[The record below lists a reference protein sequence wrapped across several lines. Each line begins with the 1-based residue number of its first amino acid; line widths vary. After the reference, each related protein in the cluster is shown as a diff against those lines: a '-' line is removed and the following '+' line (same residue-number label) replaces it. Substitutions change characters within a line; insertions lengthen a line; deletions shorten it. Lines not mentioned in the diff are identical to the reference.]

1 MAKGGRKKSQHVYR
15 YWVGQHFEY
24 FDPEKHT
31 TIKGKITKVDSL
43 PDEVNDRIFVETEE
57 GGEDMVQIPRSNRTD
72 SQWPGGRKKSPNEG
86 SPVKKVQIV
95 ADKTLGSTVTFLDE
109 NDHPM
114 LENYRIVDFKFSAS
128 GQMEM
133 KIVDVMRAAMA
144 APIADQD
151 PPKTSS

>member
-31 TIKGKITKVDSL
+31 TIKGKITKIESL

-57 GGEDMVQIPRSNRTD
+57 GGEDMVQIPRSNRTEG
-72 SQWPGGRKKSPNEG
+72 QWPGGRKKSASEG

-109 NDHPM
+109 NDRPM
-114 LENYRIVDFKFSAS
+114 LENYRIVDFKFAAS
-128 GQMEM
+128 GQMEI
-133 KIVDVMRAAMA
+133 KIVDVMRASMA
-144 APIADQD
+144 APIADQE